1 MSPLVKKA
9 LRGLAAPASRA
20 GRNAD
25 DAALPTGS
33 AVLKPLPMDE
43 PVRSTSP
50 VLRPLATDEPG
61 PAVLRPLP
69 TNDEPAEAYR
79 PGAHRPRPTDDA
91 GPAVLR
97 ALPMDDD
104 ADAAPPAR
112 RPAPIESSLED
123 EDEPA
128 RPSAYAARPMPEPT
142 EDPQSDDAPEAHA
155 PSREDEAPVRPSRVP
170 RPALTVGLSFVATL
184 LTVTLSQLA
193 SAVLAAAAAAGSMY
207 VIAGIVSPGVAAIP
221 AFCVFAVVLLIWA
234 PAAIQLASG
243 SAWRTTLREQGI
255 ARGVAEGIAWTILP
269 RPRMDGLV
277 TSDPAGLGMYGLRER
292 VRLALEQ
299 SLYDSVKTG
308 WVRRTVSGVA
318 AARTDEAM
326 HRLLGPVEGFGQLD
340 RDGVRKTLTN
350 AIESALVGKT

>member
-20 GRNAD
+20 GRSAD
-25 DAALPTGS
+25 DPVLPAGS

-43 PVRSTSP
+43 PAHGTSS

-69 TNDEPAEAYR
+69 MNDEPAASYT
-79 PGAHRPRPTDDA
+79 PGAHRPRPTNDA

-97 ALPMDDD
+97 ALPTD
-104 ADAAPPAR
+104 
-112 RPAPIESSLED
+112 
-123 EDEPA
+123 DEPEA
-128 RPSAYAARPMPEPT
+128 EPQASFADEPERPTAYAARPMPAPD
-142 EDPQSDDAPEAHA
+142 EDRESGDASEAHA
-155 PSREDEAPVRPSRVP
+155 PSREDEVPVRPSRVP

-221 AFCVFAVVLLIWA
+221 AFCVFAVVLLVWA

-255 ARGVAEGIAWTILP
+255 ARGVAEGIAWAILP
-269 RPRMDGLV
+269 RPRMDGMV
-277 TSDPAGLGMYGLRER
+277 TSDPAGLGLYGLRER

-326 HRLLGPVEGFGQLD
+326 HRLLGPVEGFTQLD
-340 RDGVRKTLTN
+340 RDGVRKTLAN